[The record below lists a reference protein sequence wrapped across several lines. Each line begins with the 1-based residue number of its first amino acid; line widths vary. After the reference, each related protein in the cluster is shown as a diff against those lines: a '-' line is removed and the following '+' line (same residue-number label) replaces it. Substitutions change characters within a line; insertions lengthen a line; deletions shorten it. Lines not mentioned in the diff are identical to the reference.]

1 MPSADSSKA
10 TIATERKILRA
21 LCGSRI
27 TPEDWHRFA
36 DRLTGYRWE
45 SPEHKVVY
53 DALRAIKSNDADTRR
68 NELPAQ
74 ATRMGFPDVEWAEY
88 FVVEQTASAEV
99 DQLIGSLRTLKSP

>member
-1 MPSADSSKA
+1 MPSADSSKPTTA
-10 TIATERKILRA
+10 SERKILRA

-36 DRLTGYRWE
+36 DRLTGYNWE

-53 DALRAIKSNDADTRR
+53 DALCAIKSNAADTRR

-74 ATRMGFPDVEWAEY
+74 ATRMGFPDVDWVEY
-88 FVVEQTASAEV
+88 FVVDQINLAEL
-99 DQLIGSLRTLKSP
+99 DQLIGKLQSLN